1 MSVKQRSLVLI
12 LNKSIFLYVGIKSKE
27 YIYIYIYQQF
37 RWILS
42 NCGIFKLRQSLRPTF
57 PYKLK
62 EDGKGKGYFESG
74 LRAWF

>member
-27 YIYIYIYQQF
+27 YIYIY
-37 RWILS
+37 